1 MKSGRMMKEL
11 VKGKRSDEER
21 ADGKRKSRWMEKG
34 QMEGK
39 RADEECMNDPVS
51 HELVSVV

>member
-1 MKSGRMMKEL
+1 MTSGRMKKEHL
-11 VKGKRSDEER
+11 EGKRSDEER

-34 QMEGK
+34 QVEEE
-39 RADEECMNDPVS
+39 REDEECMNDPVS